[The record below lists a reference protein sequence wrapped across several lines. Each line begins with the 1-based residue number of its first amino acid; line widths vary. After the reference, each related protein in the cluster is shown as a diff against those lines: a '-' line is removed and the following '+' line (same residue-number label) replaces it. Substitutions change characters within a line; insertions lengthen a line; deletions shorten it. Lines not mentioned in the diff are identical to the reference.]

1 MWLHMAKSSLW
12 NWYLNHFVL
21 SIEKRLITETFENKS
36 VKSITKE
43 RTEYQITISKATEK
57 ASLMYQKLK
66 KTKNWIQKKLRS

>member
-1 MWLHMAKSSLW
+1 MAKSSLW

-43 RTEYQITISKATEK
+43 RMEYQIAISKATEK
-57 ASLMYQKLK
+57 ASLMY
-66 KTKNWIQKKLRS
+66 